1 MSNLV
6 ENQELY
12 AQVRGS
18 LQNIY
23 FDLHAIYEPKGTN
36 SDPYFGDCYCCAV
49 DLLRPG
55 LTFRIW
61 FKIVDGEMVFRSG
74 DRWYFG

>member
-1 MSNLV
+1 MNT
-6 ENQELY
+6 NQELY
-12 AQVRGS
+12 DLVRGALRS
-18 LQNIY
+18 VY
-23 FDLHAIYEPKGTN
+23 FDLHAIYEPEGTD

-49 DLLRPG
+49 DLFRPG
-55 LTFRIW
+55 LTFRVW